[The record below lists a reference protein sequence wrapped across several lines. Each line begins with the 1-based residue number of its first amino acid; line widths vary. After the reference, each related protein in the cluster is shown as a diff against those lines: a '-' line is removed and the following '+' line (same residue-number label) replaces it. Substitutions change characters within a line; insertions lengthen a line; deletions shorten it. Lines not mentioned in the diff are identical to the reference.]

1 MPQSAIAQNRR
12 LAATQTA
19 PLPGTAGSGTR
30 VAVLEA
36 ALRLFAE
43 HGYAGTSVRDIAKV
57 VELKP
62 ATLYSHFPSKAHI
75 LAEIV
80 KLGHDEQVRAVRA
93 ELLASDPDPKEQV
106 LAYVRGHVKTH
117 ATYPMLCIVANAEL
131 HMLENE
137 LAQQALQQRQ
147 FSEQLLFDVVERGI
161 GLGAFDVPHAWL
173 AMAAIGGMGLRIAY
187 WYTSDFDQSIDSLA
201 EIYGEY
207 ALRIL
212 GASNPDPK
220 HI

>member
-1 MPQSAIAQNRR
+1 MPQSAIEQNRR

-19 PLPGTAGSGTR
+19 PLPGIAGSGTR

-43 HGYAGTSVRDIAKV
+43 QGYAGTSVRDIAKV
-57 VELKP
+57 VALKP

-80 KLGHDEQVRAVRA
+80 RLGHEEQVRSVRA
-93 ELLASDPDPKEQV
+93 ALLASAPDPKDQI
-106 LAYVRGHVKTH
+106 LAYVRGHVTTH

-131 HMLENE
+131 HMLDND
-137 LAQQALQQRQ
+137 LAQQSLQQRQ
-147 FSEQLLFDVVERGI
+147 FSEQLLFDVVQRGI
-161 GLGAFDVPHAWL
+161 DLGAFNVPHAWL

-187 WYTSDFDQSIDSLA
+187 WYTSDFDQSIESLA
-201 EIYGEY
+201 AIYGEY

-212 GASNPDPK
+212 GAGDTATQN
-220 HI
+220 